1 MQRKIIE
8 TGDGSKTI
16 HYEEWDESYHSTSG
30 GVEEAEHVY
39 VNQVRVRIGDRKEIS
54 ILEMGFGTG
63 LNAFLTLRLAKEL
76 NIKVN
81 YVGIEAYPVTKEE
94 SEALNYTSLWED
106 GKKAFDQMQAAKW
119 GEKTE
124 VHPDFSVTKIEA
136 KFEDW
141 EPIKD
146 TFDFIFF
153 DAFGPIVQPKLW
165 TIPIFQKMY
174 DSAKNGAFI
183 LTYCAKGQVRRDLG
197 SVGFAM
203 ERIPGP
209 PAKRH
214 MLVGE
219 K

>member
-30 GVEEAEHVY
+30 AVEEAEHVY

-76 NIKVN
+76 NVRVN

-119 GEKTE
+119 LSLI
-124 VHPDFSVTKIEA
+124 HI
-136 KFEDW
+136 
-141 EPIKD
+141 
-146 TFDFIFF
+146 
-153 DAFGPIVQPKLW
+153 
-165 TIPIFQKMY
+165 
-174 DSAKNGAFI
+174 
-183 LTYCAKGQVRRDLG
+183 
-197 SVGFAM
+197 
-203 ERIPGP
+203 
-209 PAKRH
+209 
-214 MLVGE
+214 
-219 K
+219 